1 MTRPIR
7 ILIGQALLS
16 RTASA
21 AELVALNWWVFHA
34 TGSAAMVGTLTA
46 ARLVPLLI
54 AAPRLGARADR
65 REPTRLLAGVLVW
78 GGTLTLASAALIT
91 LDKAA
96 TGPATAQTLWVLV
109 ALTATRAS
117 ATSAEPAIRNT
128 VLARLSEQSQ
138 LLHTMSS
145 LSLVVNFSLIL
156 GPAMAAALLH
166 LGGVALA
173 LSSCGIGYL
182 LAAALTMGLPRQPVA
197 HPTAAPGRSR
207 WLQALRLLPAH
218 RRLGAQLLLAVGPML
233 CIFPYTAMLPV
244 LASAVYGSSA
254 EVGIAYL
261 SAAAGAGAL
270 LGAVGLRYVLPQRPV
285 AIAAIAAAAVS
296 LPMLAL
302 TLAAAHPWA
311 ALVSVGALG
320 LLGQLYRTANRAA
333 TLLLAPE
340 PQRGL
345 ISGVAH
351 SDRVLI
357 PLGALIFGVV
367 ADHGG
372 VVAMAWAM
380 ALSNAVLVAP
390 ALAMILAAPRG
401 E

>member
-54 AAPRLGARADR
+54 AAPRLGARVDR

-96 TGPATAQTLWVLV
+96 GSGPATAQTLWVLV

-156 GPAMAAALLH
+156 A
-166 LGGVALA
+166 
-173 LSSCGIGYL
+173 
-182 LAAALTMGLPRQPVA
+182 Q
-197 HPTAAPGRSR
+197 R
-207 WLQALRLLPAH
+207 W
-218 RRLGAQLLLAVGPML
+218 
-233 CIFPYTAMLPV
+233 
-244 LASAVYGSSA
+244 
-254 EVGIAYL
+254 
-261 SAAAGAGAL
+261 
-270 LGAVGLRYVLPQRPV
+270 PQRC
-285 AIAAIAAAAVS
+285 S
-296 LPMLAL
+296 
-302 TLAAAHPWA
+302 T
-311 ALVSVGALG
+311 
-320 LLGQLYRTANRAA
+320 
-333 TLLLAPE
+333 
-340 PQRGL
+340 
-345 ISGVAH
+345 
-351 SDRVLI
+351 
-357 PLGALIFGVV
+357 
-367 ADHGG
+367 
-372 VVAMAWAM
+372 
-380 ALSNAVLVAP
+380 
-390 ALAMILAAPRG
+390 
-401 E
+401 